1 LIAEKSD
8 QAVSRR
14 LGSNSTRP
22 AFNFKVKFLEQSTQS
37 QKCSIDIG
45 WVWNPKNLPPFKR
58 MSCLG
63 HFGLAHLEI
72 IKAKKSGPIV

>member
-1 LIAEKSD
+1 
-8 QAVSRR
+8 
-14 LGSNSTRP
+14 
-22 AFNFKVKFLEQSTQS
+22 VKFREQSTQS

-45 WVWNPKNLPPFKR
+45 RVWKPKNLPPSKR

-72 IKAKKSGPIV
+72 IKAEKADPTV